1 MREIL
6 ATEVSVPHV
15 PDRECHG
22 SISAVKFPL
31 PNPRRRDPMSKLASI
46 ARRIVRNEE
55 GATMVEYALMI
66 ALIAV
71 VVIAGATLLG
81 NSVNA
86 KFGTV
91 ATNVGTAS

>member
-1 MREIL
+1 MKSLQTRVRSMCL
-6 ATEVSVPHV
+6 
-15 PDRECHG
+15 
-22 SISAVKFPL
+22 
-31 PNPRRRDPMSKLASI
+31 M
-46 ARRIVRNEE
+46 VRNEE

-81 NSVNA
+81 DSVNA

>member
-1 MREIL
+1 
-6 ATEVSVPHV
+6 
-15 PDRECHG
+15 
-22 SISAVKFPL
+22 
-31 PNPRRRDPMSKLASI
+31 MSKLASI

-55 GATMVEYALMI
+55 GATMVEYALMV

-86 KFGTV
+86 KFSTV
-91 ATNVGTAS
+91 AGNVSGAS